1 MKKVHFTLQGKG
13 GVGKSFVSSLL
24 AQFYQEKGV
33 PAVCLDTDPVN
44 KTLAGYK
51 SLDVRKVELMEGS
64 ELVQRKF
71 DPMMEQILT
80 EDMNFII
87 DNGASSFVS
96 LANYMSANGVIPMIQ
111 AAGKDVVV
119 HTVMCGGQA
128 FSDTMDGL
136 VYLLEGKEKF
146 EAADG
151 QVEYR
156 QVAEPVVG
164 DGVEMFVWLNE
175 YFGAVE
181 ADGKTFEQF
190 RLYERNKDRVTG
202 ILRIPRQTS
211 STFGKDVEE
220 MLERKL
226 TFDDVAKGDAF
237 GLMPKQRLAMLRR
250 SLFTQMQQVI

>member
-1 MKKVHFTLQGKG
+1 
-13 GVGKSFVSSLL
+13 
-24 AQFYQEKGV
+24 
-33 PAVCLDTDPVN
+33 
-44 KTLAGYK
+44 
-51 SLDVRKVELMEGS
+51 
-64 ELVQRKF
+64 
-71 DPMMEQILT
+71 
-80 EDMNFII
+80 
-87 DNGASSFVS
+87 
-96 LANYMSANGVIPMIQ
+96 
-111 AAGKDVVV
+111 
-119 HTVMCGGQA
+119 
-128 FSDTMDGL
+128 MDGL